1 MNCLFELKRTEQLH
15 DEFTS
20 ELVIWGTDRAIMGW
34 ATYLKLPLK
43 DKTIPR
49 WAACLNPFRMQACLN
64 PEMLGFC
71 SLFQKNIHW
80 VSLHLSISKRKALFS
95 GLPLLLLFFA
105 ASVSEAYKGSVGIP
119 FVSRRRE
126 ALELEREA
134 LGVFVLLA
142 RGAGEMVAVIWC

>member
-1 MNCLFELKRTEQLH
+1 
-15 DEFTS
+15 
-20 ELVIWGTDRAIMGW
+20 
-34 ATYLKLPLK
+34 
-43 DKTIPR
+43 
-49 WAACLNPFRMQACLN
+49 
-64 PEMLGFC
+64 
-71 SLFQKNIHW
+71 
-80 VSLHLSISKRKALFS
+80 LFS

-142 RGAGEMVAVIWC
+142 RGAGEMVAVI